1 MFVAL
6 YSYSQMVPAFLGP
19 RARVWT
25 VHGEADIP
33 QQQAPLM
40 DQVNE
45 YKWPLGKKYKDAKKK
60 NVMGIGEKR
69 KIASTM
75 GLYHTLFG

>member
-45 YKWPLGKKYKDAKKK
+45 HKYKTCKSYKYNFLAD
-60 NVMGIGEKR
+60 NF
-69 KIASTM
+69 T
-75 GLYHTLFG
+75 